1 MASDSVVPFVSVVV
15 PCRNE
20 VRHIRAC
27 LDSIL
32 AGDYPAERLEVLVAD
47 GASDDGT
54 RQILDGY
61 ETALPGRP
69 TVRVL
74 DNPRRI
80 TPCALNTAIRAARG
94 EIVVRVDAH
103 AIYPPEYVRGLVTA
117 LQETGAE
124 IVGARIET
132 IPADDRPVSRA
143 IALGMSHPFGVG
155 PSRFRIGTITRRAV
169 DHVPFFCC
177 RRELFDR
184 VGLFD
189 EELVR
194 NQDGEFSSRVRRSG
208 GSILLI
214 PDVVARY
221 VARDTIGK
229 LGRTLFQYGYFKPL
243 TARKIGRV
251 MTVRQL
257 VPPTFVLALVG
268 AGGLSTVSPVAAVA
282 LAACLGGYAAAVLA
296 CCLLAARRLPLRAA
310 LALAV
315 VFPVMHVAYG
325 YGYLRRTA
333 ELALRPVAAGSHDTT
348 VIPLS
353 R

>member
-1 MASDSVVPFVSVVV
+1 MSVVV

-32 AGDYPAERLEVLVAD
+32 AGSYPADRLEVIVAD

-54 RQILDGY
+54 REILAEYAARD
-61 ETALPGRP
+61 TAAPAI
-69 TVRVL
+69 RVL

-80 TPCALNTAIRAARG
+80 TPCGLNAAIRASRG
-94 EIVVRVDAH
+94 ELIVRMDAH
-103 AIYPPEYVRGLVTA
+103 AVYPPEYVSRLVAA
-117 LQETGAE
+117 LEESGAA

-132 IPADDRPVSRA
+132 IPADERPVSRA
-143 IALGMSHPFGVG
+143 IAFGMSHPFGVG
-155 PSRFRIGTITRRAV
+155 PSRFRIGTTRRRSV

-177 RRELFDR
+177 RRELF
-184 VGLFD
+184 VQFGLFD

-194 NQDGEFSSRVRRSG
+194 NQDGEFSSRVRRG
-208 GSILLI
+208 GGEILLI

-221 VARDTIGK
+221 YARDTIAK

-243 TARKIGRV
+243 TARKVGGV

-257 VPPTFVLALVG
+257 VPPGFLLTILATG
-268 AGGLSTVSPVAAVA
+268 MLSPIFGIAATA
-282 LAACLGGYAAAVLA
+282 LAVCLGAYAAAVLA
-296 CCLLAARRLPLRAA
+296 CCLLATRQLPLRAV
-310 LALAV
+310 LALTL

-325 YGYLRRTA
+325 YGYLRRVI
-333 ELALRPVAAGSHDTT
+333 EFALRPRTPLPDGVS
-348 VIPLS
+348 VPLS